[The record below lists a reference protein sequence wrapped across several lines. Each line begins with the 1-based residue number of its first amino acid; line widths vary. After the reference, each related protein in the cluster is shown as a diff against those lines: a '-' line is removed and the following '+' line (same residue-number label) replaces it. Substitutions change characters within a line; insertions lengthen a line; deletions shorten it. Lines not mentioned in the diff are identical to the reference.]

1 MSRASDQTSEK
12 SSARENIG
20 CLGMTQPEIALRL
33 RPRRREQARC
43 RPTPEAADSRFISGV
58 VDHARTT
65 SGDQTI
71 AQEELATERLITL
84 SVHLTRNSTREG
96 SAHNPAVHCSSWLV
110 GLQRGPRVCP
120 AGQQHSHQHQPCG
133 SMTSSPRG
141 VMEQ

>member
-1 MSRASDQTSEK
+1 
-12 SSARENIG
+12 
-20 CLGMTQPEIALRL
+20 MTQPEIALRL

-96 SAHNPAVHCSSWLV
+96 SAHNPAVHCISGLLACNGAQESVPPANNTAINTSLV
-110 GLQRGPRVCP
+110 GR
-120 AGQQHSHQHQPCG
+120 
-133 SMTSSPRG
+133 
-141 VMEQ
+141 